1 MGLSPKWLENCDE
14 DVLQVYQD
22 AEDAILANMAERIAA
37 FDCYIPAAEYQ
48 RQVLLE
54 MGATQEYILKELS
67 RRTGIAKEKLKQLM
81 QEAGIE
87 AAQSDA
93 EIHRAN
99 GKPVPDQA
107 SDVMQSILQA
117 GYEQTAGAFD
127 NMTRTTALTGTNQ
140 LYRELNTAW
149 LTVSSGAMS
158 YDQAVRVAIKSL
170 AASGLDAAV
179 YPSGRTMSID
189 SVVRMAVRTGVNQT
203 AAHVQIQL
211 AEELGAD
218 LVEVTAHAGARPS
231 HAAWQGKV
239 YSLSGN
245 TPGYETLEA
254 ATGYGTVSGLCGA
267 NCRHNFFPYYEGDA
281 RAHTQDELQEY
292 TKLDAVTYNGK
303 GYSLYEAQQIQRAHE
318 RQIRKWKRE
327 RDMLKTVGKDNSEA
341 IAKLRYWKERQADF
355 LEQTGLRRQA
365 SREQVYARA
374 GLKEHESS
382 KRKYRYAETV
392 ASDKINSPAYRR
404 KFNEFNENKKVIRKM
419 WEESKK
425 AIKHRSGT
433 KYEDMIFVHSQT
445 GEVCAQTQYEI
456 ESQVMPTRKMK
467 GMIND
472 SEPFTVIAIHNHPG
486 SGVPSIADLRSS
498 FEHKYKYGV
507 IACHNGT
514 LMQYRVTK
522 EFNDVEVDFWLDMI
536 ERKLYNDT
544 KDMKLIDRYIDK
556 LKQLGVELKV
566 I

>member
-37 FDCYIPAAEYQ
+37 FDCYIPAAEHQ

-127 NMTRTTALTGTNQ
+127 NITRTTALTGTNQ

-158 YDQAVRVAIKSL
+158 YDQAVRAAIKSL

-239 YSLSGN
+239 YSLTGQ

-292 TKLDAVTYNGK
+292 TKPDAVTYNGK

-341 IAKLRYWKERQADF
+341 VAKLRYWQERQSDF

-365 SREQVYARA
+365 SREWVVNATGIPIKSQTYGKVPKYVAKH
-374 GLKEHESS
+374 GENGIIKT
-382 KRKYRYAETV
+382 RKIDTNETV
-392 ASDKINSPAYRR
+392 SNPMNAA
-404 KFNEFNENKKVIRKM
+404 
-419 WEESKK
+419 
-425 AIKHRSGT
+425 
-433 KYEDMIFVHSQT
+433 
-445 GEVCAQTQYEI
+445 QYE
-456 ESQVMPTRKMK
+456 RMK
-467 GMIND
+467 KKLEARGC
-472 SEPFTVIAIHNHPG
+472 TVIAAKGDDERFLRVFGAEAISDEHGIMHLGEIPSASAFFEEIIH
-486 SGVPSIADLRSS
+486 
-498 FEHKYKYGV
+498 FTQMKKYGV
-507 IACHNGT
+507 IDSDD
-514 LMQYRVTK
+514 Y
-522 EFNDVEVDFWLDMI
+522 I
-536 ERKLYNDT
+536 ERAAREIAANRML
-544 KDMKLIDRYIDK
+544 
-556 LKQLGVELKV
+556 LKNGKAYGFTEEDFQDISTNLKYWEEDFKRKAG
-566 I
+566 ISYDESERKREI

>member
-1 MGLSPKWLENCDE
+1 MGLKPEWLACCDE
-14 DVLQVYQD
+14 DILQVYQD

-67 RRTGIAKEKLKQLM
+67 RRTGIAKEKLRQLM

-158 YDQAVRVAIKSL
+158 YDQAVKSAIKSL

-203 AAHVQIQL
+203 AARVQIQL
-211 AEELGAD
+211 AKELDAD

-239 YSLSGN
+239 YSLTGQI
-245 TPGYETLEA
+245 PGYETLEA

-281 RAHTQDELQEY
+281 RAHTRDELQEY
-292 TKLDAVTYNGK
+292 TKPDAVTYNGK

-341 IAKLRYWKERQADF
+341 AAKLRYWQERQSDF

-365 SREQVYARA
+365 SREWVANAVGSPAKSQTYGKVSRYVAKHGENGIIKTGSITGALDPMSPRA
-374 GLKEHESS
+374 EKHAIQYYESVRHMKTDADRIAKNTGWEREKIAAIKEHVFIKEH
-382 KRKYRYAETV
+382 
-392 ASDKINSPAYRR
+392 DLLNGHRR
-404 KFNEFNENKKVIRKM
+404 FDPSFEMAQSWQRLIDGKDIRECDMILLQHEYLELTLMEQGYSQNEAHILA
-419 WEESKK
+419 SKK
-425 AIKHRSGT
+425 YDYASAV
-433 KYEDMIFVHSQT
+433 E
-445 GEVCAQTQYEI
+445 
-456 ESQVMPTRKMK
+456 
-467 GMIND
+467 
-472 SEPFTVIAIHNHPG
+472 
-486 SGVPSIADLRSS
+486 GV
-498 FEHKYKYGV
+498 
-507 IACHNGT
+507 
-514 LMQYRVTK
+514 
-522 EFNDVEVDFWLDMI
+522 
-536 ERKLYNDT
+536 
-544 KDMKLIDRYIDK
+544 
-556 LKQLGVELKV
+556 
-566 I
+566 